1 MTRNNK
7 RVLYRSRG
15 KTPLFPSSLSSL
27 LYVLSKAA
35 VSGGFRHFWAFL
47 DGVQLLRK
55 ADGGRECNKGKEAR
69 ERGAGFGCILQFL
82 GLGVR
87 WKYWTKVKLYG
98 ASHVQRRITG
108 IGDNDGSIDGFH
120 DGRTASASCGR
131 CRAKTIL
138 PITRAWRASSARIGA
153 VSPWRSSQTR
163 STATSAGTTRRG

>member
-1 MTRNNK
+1 MIRNNK

-15 KTPLFPSSLSSL
+15 KPPSFLLLSPLYFMSCRKPPSR
-27 LYVLSKAA
+27 AA
-35 VSGGFRHFWAFL
+35 FDISGLFL

-87 WKYWTKVKLYG
+87 WKSWTKVKLYG
-98 ASHVQRRITG
+98 GSHVQRRITG

-131 CRAKTIL
+131 CRAKAIL
-138 PITRAWRASSARIGA
+138 PTTRAWRASSAG
-153 VSPWRSSQTR
+153 
-163 STATSAGTTRRG
+163 